1 MRLRDIMAE
10 VGEGSSKPFKWS
22 GERSPRRKVM
32 AALPDK
38 GSRDIEFKYKFDAN
52 GLPYIVHF
60 SGTIERKTLLQLPG
74 MSPPSDRAKYETG
87 FNVSFNTVG
96 GHKAK
101 VTPDTN
107 RGDQFRVLATV
118 VDIIK
123 AFVKDMNS
131 GGPRS
136 VVADELFIAPK
147 GDDTEA
153 GRFDSKRARFY
164 QAYINK
170 QLGSLTANG
179 IKYKAAKGTYS
190 GSEYIKLYAVTD
202 SR

>member
-1 MRLRDIMAE
+1 
-10 VGEGSSKPFKWS
+10 
-22 GERSPRRKVM
+22 
-32 AALPDK
+32 
-38 GSRDIEFKYKFDAN
+38 
-52 GLPYIVHF
+52 
-60 SGTIERKTLLQLPG
+60 
-74 MSPPSDRAKYETG
+74 
-87 FNVSFNTVG
+87 
-96 GHKAK
+96 
-101 VTPDTN
+101 
-107 RGDQFRVLATV
+107 
-118 VDIIK
+118 
-123 AFVKDMNS
+123 MNS

-179 IKYKAAKGTYS
+179 IKYKASKGTYS